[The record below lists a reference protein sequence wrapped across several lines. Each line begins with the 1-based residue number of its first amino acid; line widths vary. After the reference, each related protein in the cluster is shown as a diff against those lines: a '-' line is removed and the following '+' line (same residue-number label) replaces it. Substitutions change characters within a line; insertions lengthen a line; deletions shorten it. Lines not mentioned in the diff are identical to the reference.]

1 MQQGNGS
8 NMHQAIFAQRHF
20 CSKGQKSKKNIKTV
34 TKIVKKKQEKK
45 SINKKKLP
53 GVSVRSNSI
62 RFKLIKINPYK
73 SVFVQTYCFLQKCPF
88 VDIRP
93 LLI

>member
-20 CSKGQKSKKNIKTV
+20 CSKGQKSKKYIKTV

-45 SINKKKLP
+45 IN
-53 GVSVRSNSI
+53 
-62 RFKLIKINPYK
+62 
-73 SVFVQTYCFLQKCPF
+73 
-88 VDIRP
+88 
-93 LLI
+93 